1 MINLYIQK
9 GWSHIHLFIFSLL
22 RSKLIGMWY
31 KMQLLYIHNKINLVC
46 HSNNIMTLWKYE
58 DIHTSSNKTMIMT
71 MLCSKLWYINVNEF
85 NYPCMFLLSMNITN
99 NPINDTRKKIF
110 IDQITSVLLVEYNI
124 LLQQQNSRFFHKATM
139 KFGIKVID
147 KELPDFLSQFKDLG
161 AVSI

>member
-1 MINLYIQK
+1 
-9 GWSHIHLFIFSLL
+9 
-22 RSKLIGMWY
+22 
-31 KMQLLYIHNKINLVC
+31 
-46 HSNNIMTLWKYE
+46 
-58 DIHTSSNKTMIMT
+58 

-124 LLQQQNSRFFHKATM
+124 LLQQQNSRFFYKATM

-147 KELPDFLSQFKDLG
+147 KELPAFLSHFKDLG